1 MALSPQYGSPS
12 PDATSGAGQDIV
24 EKFKEQQLRQSM
36 TPTLDPTKDL
46 TPFERSLKDVLAT
59 SGATADKSAEYFTGP
74 NLNKTC
80 EDIVTEQFG
89 PRAMVLDNAMNEI
102 ADQDKLSGVHGSVA
116 YPSLGLTA
124 SEIDGPSQPVPD
136 VYTPEYKAT
145 ESQLQSELDR
155 YPQYDLQPHKPES
168 PNAGE
173 IGLAVIMGL
182 FAPGAIPQILDKMQG
197 NAVEAA
203 KFKDAM
209 AQAQYAARVHGS
221 DKVIAALQNKLRTQQ
236 MAGEAQARIAQSDI
250 NNQRTTTTS
259 RQNTQDRIEGMAT
272 RQERS
277 IRSKEEIA
285 HMADATKRYVAGLKD
300 PVEKVKALMG
310 MGYTAEQAR
319 DMANSED
326 LNRLARTEKTK
337 QETTYLQRSLDDRLN
352 LVHSQQVNANLQS
365 AYIKARTKY
374 TNELIKY
381 IPQTEALKWATLN
394 ALVDYRNREL
404 GIKEDQYDS
413 KLDTEVDPA
422 LQKGF
427 DAAMEKA
434 DTLRGYLD
442 SGYDE
447 DGEPLTDGKD
457 GQPNTRAAIEAK
469 YNAATATA
477 KRIEESM
484 ARAKKER
491 EFSKA
496 KTIEKRKLR
505 LPSIG
510 KRPPPMGGN
519 VPIDPTGGQYDRVKN
534 LGGSIKNDYL

>member
-1 MALSPQYGSPS
+1 MALSPQY
-12 PDATSGAGQDIV
+12 DAGFDRPVKPADTPQQTGQDIV

-155 YPQYDLQPHKPES
+155 YPQYDLQPHKPEN

-173 IGLAVIMGL
+173 IGLAVLMGL

-236 MAGEAQARIAQSDI
+236 MAGEAQARITQSDI

-277 IRSKEEIA
+277 IKSKEEIA
-285 HMADATKRYVAGLKD
+285 HLADATKR
-300 PVEKVKALMG
+300 
-310 MGYTAEQAR
+310 
-319 DMANSED
+319 
-326 LNRLARTEKTK
+326 
-337 QETTYLQRSLDDRLN
+337 
-352 LVHSQQVNANLQS
+352 
-365 AYIKARTKY
+365 
-374 TNELIKY
+374 
-381 IPQTEALKWATLN
+381 
-394 ALVDYRNREL
+394 
-404 GIKEDQYDS
+404 
-413 KLDTEVDPA
+413 
-422 LQKGF
+422 
-427 DAAMEKA
+427 
-434 DTLRGYLD
+434 
-442 SGYDE
+442 
-447 DGEPLTDGKD
+447 
-457 GQPNTRAAIEAK
+457 
-469 YNAATATA
+469 
-477 KRIEESM
+477 
-484 ARAKKER
+484 
-491 EFSKA
+491 
-496 KTIEKRKLR
+496 
-505 LPSIG
+505 
-510 KRPPPMGGN
+510 
-519 VPIDPTGGQYDRVKN
+519 
-534 LGGSIKNDYL
+534 